1 MISYIKGKLQYLSDS
16 FVIIDNGGIGY
27 KIFVSPKL
35 MSNIGKIG
43 DNVTVFTYMSVKDD
57 GISLYGF
64 ENFEELEIFNK
75 LITVSGIGPKG
86 ALGIISNLTP
96 ADFIMAVIS
105 DDVAAVSKA
114 PGVGKKTAQRII
126 LELKDKFKTEDFIE
140 EKIFGE
146 GKGLS
151 SVVTD
156 NSKIEAIEALTSL
169 GYGRSE
175 AAKAVS
181 AVFEEG
187 KTTEDI
193 LKLALKKLA
202 RF

>member
-1 MISYIKGKLQYLSDS
+1 MISYIKGKLEYLSDS

-96 ADFIMAVIS
+96 ADFVMAVIS

-114 PGVGKKTAQRII
+114 PGIGKKTAQRII

-146 GKGLS
+146 SKGLS
-151 SVVTD
+151 SVVAD

>member
-1 MISYIKGKLQYLSDS
+1 MISYIKGKLEYLSDS

-146 GKGLS
+146 GQGLS
-151 SVVTD
+151 SVVAD

-175 AAKAVS
+175 AANAVS

>member
-151 SVVTD
+151 SVVAD

>member
-1 MISYIKGKLQYLSDS
+1 MISYIKGKLEYLSDS

-146 GKGLS
+146 GQGLS
-151 SVVTD
+151 SVVAD

>member
-151 SVVTD
+151 SVVAD
-156 NSKIEAIEALTSL
+156 NSKIEAIDALTSL

>member
-43 DNVTVFTYMSVKDD
+43 DNVTVFTYMSIKDD

-151 SVVTD
+151 SVVAD

>member
-1 MISYIKGKLQYLSDS
+1 ML
-16 FVIIDNGGIGY
+16 
-27 KIFVSPKL
+27 
-35 MSNIGKIG
+35 
-43 DNVTVFTYMSVKDD
+43 
-57 GISLYGF
+57 
-64 ENFEELEIFNK
+64 
-75 LITVSGIGPKG
+75 
-86 ALGIISNLTP
+86 
-96 ADFIMAVIS
+96 
-105 DDVAAVSKA
+105 
-114 PGVGKKTAQRII
+114 
-126 LELKDKFKTEDFIE
+126 

>member
-96 ADFIMAVIS
+96 ADFVMAVIS

-114 PGVGKKTAQRII
+114 PGIGKKTAQRII

-146 GKGLS
+146 SKGLS
-151 SVVTD
+151 SVVAD

>member
-1 MISYIKGKLQYLSDS
+1 MISYIKGKLQYLSDN

>member
-187 KTTEDI
+187 GTTEEM

>member
-43 DNVTVFTYMSVKDD
+43 DNVIVFTYMSVKDD

-151 SVVTD
+151 SVVAD